1 MAKKVYI
8 ITETQADGEVLKFI
22 LGLENNPDIECRVF
36 PTSYGNIPSTASTI
50 DIIVRERYEDAR
62 IVVAFNSYFLKNK
75 KILCE
80 EKLDTLRFIVGHSP
94 YVALFCFH
102 STIENV
108 LCFREGFIEEAIQD
122 KVMRD
127 YLTEHIAELQ
137 NLDAMKKI
145 KTFIDSDDVPEKCIN
160 EILV

>member
-1 MAKKVYI
+1 
-8 ITETQADGEVLKFI
+8 
-22 LGLENNPDIECRVF
+22 
-36 PTSYGNIPSTASTI
+36 
-50 DIIVRERYEDAR
+50 
-62 IVVAFNSYFLKNK
+62 
-75 KILCE
+75 
-80 EKLDTLRFIVGHSP
+80 
-94 YVALFCFH
+94 LFCFH